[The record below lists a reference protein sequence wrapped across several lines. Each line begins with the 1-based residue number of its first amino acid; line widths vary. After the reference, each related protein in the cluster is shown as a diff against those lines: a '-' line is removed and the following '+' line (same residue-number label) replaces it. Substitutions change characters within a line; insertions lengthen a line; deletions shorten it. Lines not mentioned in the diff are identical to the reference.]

1 MLNNSES
8 WINLTKVDLETL
20 AKPDTILQ
28 RNIFEN
34 KGNPSKVFM
43 SIELGVIPVSFV
55 IMEKQLNFLK
65 YILEQSMSSM
75 LRQVY
80 ETLKKDSVKGD
91 FIYLIEKDMDQ
102 LNITFTE
109 EEIQGMTKPQWKKYV
124 HSIVSEKAFEYL
136 KEENEN
142 KTKTKH
148 IDFEKLCMSDY
159 LVHNKNTILSKVI
172 FSARSGT
179 LDLKVW
185 KEWKYSEKHV

>member
-1 MLNNSES
+1 
-8 WINLTKVDLETL
+8 
-20 AKPDTILQ
+20 
-28 RNIFEN
+28 
-34 KGNPSKVFM
+34 M
-43 SIELGVIPVSFV
+43 SLELGIIPVSFV
-55 IMEKQLNFLK
+55 IMEKRLNFLK
-65 YILEQSMSSM
+65 YILEESMSSM

-80 ETLKKDSVKGD
+80 ETLKKYSVKGD

-148 IDFEKLCMSDY
+148 IDFQK
-159 LVHNKNTILSKVI
+159 ILY
-172 FSARSGT
+172 
-179 LDLKVW
+179 
-185 KEWKYSEKHV
+185 E